1 MPWFLSASTESIAT
15 ATATLR
21 SLQWTSNS
29 SLRNSARPRN
39 SSRALWKNSALS
51 AKTRSGL
58 DSSCVYCGSSL
69 CASLRSLRAALLGW
83 RFFATALPSPC
94 RSSLRRIS
102 LISPRQSVRNLY
114 TDISWEELGRP
125 RLSAS
130 QEGVGLALL
139 TDAGHRPVPGINQ
152 CVVRQRKYLG
162 LEGSHDEVERPAP

>member
-21 SLQWTSNS
+21 SPQWTSNS
-29 SLRNSARPRN
+29 SLRNSARPKN

-51 AKTRSGL
+51 AKREADKIVHAFIVGAVFAL
-58 DSSCVYCGSSL
+58 LESL
-69 CASLRSLRAALLGW
+69 PAALLGW

>member
-1 MPWFLSASTESIAT
+1 MRLLWEQFLRFFEIAPGCT
-15 ATATLR
+15 IGVEILR
-21 SLQWTSNS
+21 Y
-29 SLRNSARPRN
+29 R
-39 SSRALWKNSALS
+39 SALS
-51 AKTRSGL
+51 L
-58 DSSCVYCGSSL
+58 Q
-69 CASLRSLRAALLGW
+69 
-83 RFFATALPSPC
+83 
-94 RSSLRRIS
+94 SSLRRIS